1 MTLSTERHYLDVRTP
16 LCFVVDKEESHRHF
30 VSLAL
35 QSYGIETAL
44 FAKPHS
50 LREGLSRRTPDL
62 VLLDVPATAGDA
74 MDAVK
79 ALAERSYRGP
89 VQLMSAGA
97 ADSESGAQFGQ
108 RSSLRMLAALQKP
121 IDRSVIRKVVRQH
134 RLDGAPPSAELIGL
148 EEALRNDWISS
159 GASPRSTCARS
170 SWPA

>member
-1 MTLSTERHYLDVRTP
+1 MTLSTEQHYLDVRTP

-62 VLLDVPATAGDA
+62 VLLDVPPAPADA
-74 MDAVK
+74 IDAVK

-89 VQLMSAGA
+89 VQLMSAGGP
-97 ADSESGAQFGQ
+97 ADSDSDSVAHLGQ
-108 RSSLRMLAALQKP
+108 R
-121 IDRSVIRKVVRQH
+121 
-134 RLDGAPPSAELIGL
+134 
-148 EEALRNDWISS
+148 
-159 GASPRSTCARS
+159 
-170 SWPA
+170 

>member
-1 MTLSTERHYLDVRTP
+1 MTLTSEPHYLDVRTP

-62 VLLDVPATAGDA
+62 VLLDVPPAPADA
-74 MDAVK
+74 IDAVK

-89 VQLMSAGA
+89 VQLMSAGGA
-97 ADSESGAQFGQ
+97 ADSESVAQFGQ
-108 RSSLRMLAALQKP
+108 RSSLRMLAALRKP
-121 IDRSVIRKVVRQH
+121 IDRSV
-134 RLDGAPPSAELIGL
+134 
-148 EEALRNDWISS
+148 
-159 GASPRSTCARS
+159 
-170 SWPA
+170 